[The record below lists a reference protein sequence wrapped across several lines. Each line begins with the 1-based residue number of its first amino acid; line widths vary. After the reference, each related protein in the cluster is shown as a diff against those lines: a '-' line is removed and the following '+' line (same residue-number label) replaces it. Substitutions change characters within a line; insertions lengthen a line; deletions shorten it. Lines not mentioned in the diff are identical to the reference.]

1 VRGSVRRKGEGRWQV
16 RVYLG
21 KDPVTG
27 RIRLRERTVR
37 GTKRQAEEVL
47 GELLTQLREGSLVQ
61 ARGTTMAELL
71 ERWLAHNEE
80 DFSPKTVL
88 EVRGVIKRT
97 ITPAMGDRQVAD
109 ITTGELDAFY
119 QRLRRSGGTN
129 GGLSPGTIRRIHG
142 IVRRALTQAV
152 RWGLIRSN
160 PAIGAS
166 PPRVP
171 KSEIRPPSP
180 HQVADVFALATEQD
194 PAFATFVLCAASS
207 GARRSEVLALRWK
220 NIDLDAGT
228 LVISRGIV
236 MSEAGPVEK
245 DTKTHQAR
253 RLSLDASTLRSLR
266 GHRDR
271 REALVSAAGG
281 HLSPDSYVFS
291 SAIDGSVPWYPNSI
305 SRVFRKFADQASAPD
320 VRLHDLRHYVA
331 TRLLSAGVDI
341 RTVAGRLGHRD
352 ASTTLNTYSHFIPE
366 TDQKAA
372 AVLGKM
378 LDDAILERTLTPR

>member
-1 VRGSVRRKGEGRWQV
+1 
-16 RVYLG
+16 
-21 KDPVTG
+21 
-27 RIRLRERTVR
+27 
-37 GTKRQAEEVL
+37 
-47 GELLTQLREGSLVQ
+47 
-61 ARGTTMAELL
+61 
-71 ERWLAHNEE
+71 
-80 DFSPKTVL
+80 
-88 EVRGVIKRT
+88 
-97 ITPAMGDRQVAD
+97 VAD
-109 ITTGELDAFY
+109 I
-119 QRLRRSGGTN
+119 
-129 GGLSPGTIRRIHG
+129 
-142 IVRRALTQAV
+142 
-152 RWGLIRSN
+152 
-160 PAIGAS
+160 
-166 PPRVP
+166 
-171 KSEIRPPSP
+171 
-180 HQVADVFALATEQD
+180 FALAAEQD

-220 NIDLDAGT
+220 DIDLAAGT

-266 GHRDR
+266 EHRDR
-271 REALVSAAGG
+271 REALVIAAGG
-281 HLSPDSYVFS
+281 RLSPESYVFS

-305 SRVFRKFADQASAPD
+305 SRVFRKFADEASAPD